1 MKKYPMT
8 LQQAFGAMLR
18 GCVVANDV
26 CHSVRYRAF
35 PYRAAIPTFQ
45 QRHIYADGR
54 FRKWGG
60 VPFGLVEYEV
70 TANWRIVPTK
80 GCPRE

>member
-1 MKKYPMT
+1 MKKYPLT

-26 CHSVRYRAF
+26 CPSMRYRAF
-35 PYRAAIPTFQ
+35 PYRGAIPVFQ
-45 QRHIYADGR
+45 QRHVNAISR
-54 FRKWGG
+54 IRNWGG
-60 VPFGLVEYEV
+60 IPFGLVGCEV
-70 TANWRIVPTK
+70 NANWRIVLTK